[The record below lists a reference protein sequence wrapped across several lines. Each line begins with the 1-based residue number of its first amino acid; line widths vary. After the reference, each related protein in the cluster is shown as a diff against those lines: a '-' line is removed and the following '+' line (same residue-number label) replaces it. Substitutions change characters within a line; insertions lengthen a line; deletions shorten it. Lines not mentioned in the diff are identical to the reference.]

1 MNRFEIPENAIPEN
15 VRYIMEKLENNGFE
29 SYVAGGAVRDS
40 LLGRFPSDWDVCT
53 SASPDEVAR
62 IFSEDRVIPTGL
74 RHGTLTVLPKG
85 AFRQI
90 SENASGEAGNSTN
103 AAARSAS
110 TQADGSVSREA
121 PAEADSGAVE
131 VTTFRT
137 EGSYSDGRHPDEVR
151 FVKEVEQDLARRDFT
166 VNAMAY
172 SPKRGLRDP
181 FGGREDLGGRILRCV
196 GSAKRRMAEDSLR
209 ILRALRFR
217 SVYGFRLDGETER
230 AVRTQYRSLLNVS
243 WERIAEEMKKL
254 LCGEA
259 AAQVL
264 DEYREVFGCLI
275 PELTAT
281 FDFDQLSP
289 YHNRDVWQ
297 HTLAAVADV
306 PPVFELRMAMLLHD
320 IAKPVVFV
328 LDDNGRGRF
337 VGHPQKGAEMAE
349 EILNRMRLPRRT
361 VQRIVRLVRYHDVK
375 VRPVRP
381 EVRRLLALFGESGF
395 EDLLAVKHADAAG
408 KYEKYLAE
416 AEERNQKLRR
426 CAEEIIRDGDCISL
440 DSLAVD
446 GGDLMAAGIPEGP
459 EIGRLLNGLLEDVM
473 DDALKNEKPALISA
487 AKARMK

>member
-90 SENASGEAGNSTN
+90 SENASGEAGNSMN

-110 TQADGSVSREA
+110 AQADGSVPREA

-181 FGGREDLGGRILRCV
+181 FGGREDLDGRILRCV

-297 HTLAAVADV
+297 HTLAAVA

-381 EVRRLLALFGESGF
+381 EVRRLLSLFGESGF

-440 DSLAVD
+440 DSLV
-446 GGDLMAAGIPEGP
+446 AAGIPEGP